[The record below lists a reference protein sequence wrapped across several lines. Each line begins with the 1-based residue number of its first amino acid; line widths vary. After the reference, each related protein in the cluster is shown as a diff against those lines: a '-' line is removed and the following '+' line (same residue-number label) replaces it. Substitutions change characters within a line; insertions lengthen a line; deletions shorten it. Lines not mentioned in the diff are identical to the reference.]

1 MSGKIV
7 GHKNGVNIVK
17 GDNGLL
23 YYNYGLP
30 LRVGTE
36 VCFSE
41 NAFDEEVAD
50 DLKPFPL
57 DGQYSLRDN
66 IISGIIGIL
75 IGAAAA
81 FFMCQPI
88 HAEDLSASDKVLIAQ
103 AVHAE
108 AENQDLLGKRLVAD
122 VVLNRVE
129 HEDFPDTVEEVIY
142 QPGQFEPVENG
153 SIENE
158 PDSEDYFAVELETKK
173 RTCETTL
180 FFKTGGYSEYGKHH
194 YQVGDHYFS

>member
-41 NAFDEEVAD
+41 SAFDEEVAD

-57 DGQYSLRDN
+57 DGHYSLRDN
-66 IISGIIGIL
+66 IISAIIGLL
-75 IGAAAA
+75 IGAVVA
-81 FFMCQPI
+81 F
-88 HAEDLSASDKVLIAQ
+88 LICKP
-103 AVHAE
+103 VHAAELNREEISLVAQIVKAE
-108 AENQDLLGKRLVAD
+108 AGNQDLLGKRLVAD
-122 VVLNRVE
+122 VVLNRIE

-158 PDSEDYFAVELETKK
+158 PDSEDYFAVELEAKK

-180 FFKTGGYSEYGKHH
+180 FFKTGGYSEYGKPH